1 MKVIV
6 DANIVFSAI
15 LNTNG
20 KIGDLLLNS
29 GNTIEFFAPKYM
41 IVEVTKYHNKIKKIT
56 GMSHAEINKTQ
67 YKVTKKISFISE
79 NQIANQYWIKAEEIV
94 RDVDLKDTPYLAY
107 SFSLGIKIWTGDLE
121 LKNGLEKKGFYR
133 TILTNELYE
142 FREGAFK
149 S

>member
-1 MKVIV
+1 
-6 DANIVFSAI
+6 
-15 LNTNG
+15 
-20 KIGDLLLNS
+20 
-29 GNTIEFFAPKYM
+29 
-41 IVEVTKYHNKIKKIT
+41 
-56 GMSHAEINKTQ
+56 MSHAEINKTQ